1 MGFPE
6 KFKIPVSDNQ
16 AYRQFGN
23 AVVVPVVKEIAKS
36 MVKVLRENKIRKT
49 ILDYA

>member
-23 AVVVPVVKEIAKS
+23 SVVIPVVKEIAKS
-36 MVKVLRENKIRKT
+36 ITYVIKNNKTRKE
-49 ILDYA
+49 IVDYA